1 MLTTNSTYN
10 EGAHKVSGAGGLVGS
25 ASKQF
30 SAWPGLSS
38 RELGYRG
45 QASSTLG
52 TQAALLD
59 AASSA
64 APDYRCCAAG
74 ILRAARPREKKEKRA
89 KRIRH
94 EADWREG
101 GAPPLTPP
109 HTRDREA
116 GQAWDDVDIIIRLPN
131 SNIASTGVGECCA
144 ARSFVCVGQQ
154 GNGKLI
160 QMAVSLRTPLQRH
173 DHHMQ

>member
-1 MLTTNSTYN
+1 
-10 EGAHKVSGAGGLVGS
+10 V
-25 ASKQF
+25 
-30 SAWPGLSS
+30 
-38 RELGYRG
+38 
-45 QASSTLG
+45 
-52 TQAALLD
+52 
-59 AASSA
+59 
-64 APDYRCCAAG
+64 PDYRCCAAG

-109 HTRDREA
+109 LTRDRQA

-154 GNGKLI
+154 GIGKLI
-160 QMAVSLRTPLQRH
+160 ERAIYRLERLRNDMTITCNPNREQHQYISSPTVYTRIINPSLDQNTPQKTVN
-173 DHHMQ
+173 